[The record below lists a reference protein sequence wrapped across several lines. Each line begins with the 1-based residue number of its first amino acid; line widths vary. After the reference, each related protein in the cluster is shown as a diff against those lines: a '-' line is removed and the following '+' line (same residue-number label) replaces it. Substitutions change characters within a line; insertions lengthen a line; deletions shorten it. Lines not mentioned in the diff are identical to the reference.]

1 MTSTN
6 IRPMSQDE
14 RNASK
19 QRQQA
24 NGGDMEFTRME
35 KRMYQLELE
44 VERLQKLLDIICT
57 DHSIQHTIAVDK
69 MKKERKEVPINES
82 IKYELSEFAK
92 ANYGRGYTD

>member
-1 MTSTN
+1 MSTN
-6 IRPMSQDE
+6 IRPMTQDE

-24 NGGDMEFTRME
+24 NGVEMEFTRME

-44 VERLQKLLDIICT
+44 VTRLQKLVDIICT
-57 DHSIQHTIAVDK
+57 DYSIQHTIAVEK
-69 MKKERKEVPINES
+69 MKAERKEVPINES
-82 IKYELSEFAK
+82 VKYELSEFAK